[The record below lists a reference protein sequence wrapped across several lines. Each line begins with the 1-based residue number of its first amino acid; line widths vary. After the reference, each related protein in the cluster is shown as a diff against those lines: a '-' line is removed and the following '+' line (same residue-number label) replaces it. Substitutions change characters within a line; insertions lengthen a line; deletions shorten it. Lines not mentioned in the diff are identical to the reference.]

1 MNAPGGHGLPASVD
15 RAIERMY
22 ARFGRYP
29 LPGNLEP
36 CPECGPGSSAADIA
50 ATSLCSLSGRQL
62 DALHVVSLA
71 DDALRHFFPR
81 LIELLLTEPA
91 PPFDFVYGLHRL
103 EGRLATW
110 DPAETA
116 VVRRVLDAAW
126 AELLSA
132 HPARLGYLSD
142 TRSLLNLADWC
153 DIPLEPFL
161 EGWQAVDTLT
171 AAMHLADLVSDVCTF
186 ETPFGPAAKITVLS
200 WLSQPAIGERLQD
213 AVLAADS
220 EDAALE
226 LSTAYEL
233 WTSCLPG

>member
-1 MNAPGGHGLPASVD
+1 MNVRDERALPASVEE
-15 RAIERMY
+15 AVERMY
-22 ARFGRYP
+22 VRFGGYP

-36 CPECGPGSSAADIA
+36 CPECGPESSAADIA

-62 DALHVVSLA
+62 DALHVVSLG

-81 LIELLLTEPA
+81 LVELLLVEPA

-103 EGRLATW
+103 KGRLPAW
-110 DPAETA
+110 DEAETA
-116 VVRRVLDAAW
+116 AVRRVLDAVW

-132 HPARLGYLSD
+132 YPARLGYLSD
-142 TRSLLNLADWC
+142 TRSMLNLADWC

-161 EGWQAVDTLT
+161 EGWQGVDTLC
-171 AAMHLADLVSDVCTF
+171 AARHLADLVSDVCTF
-186 ETPFGPAAKITVLS
+186 ETPFGPAAKVAVLS

-213 AVLAADS
+213 AVLATGS

-226 LSTAYEL
+226 LSAAYEL
-233 WTSCLPG
+233 WTSCVRV